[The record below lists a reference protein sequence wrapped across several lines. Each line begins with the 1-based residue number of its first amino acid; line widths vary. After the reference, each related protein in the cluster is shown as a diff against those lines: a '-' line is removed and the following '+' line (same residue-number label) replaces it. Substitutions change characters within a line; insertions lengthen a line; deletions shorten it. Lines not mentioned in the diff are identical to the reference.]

1 MPNGKGGPSISYV
14 LKFNDPETELLP
26 RSGGKGSSLSKL
38 FRAGFPVPPGFIVT
52 PQGYA
57 EFFASVPGAWEA
69 VEALPFDSPD
79 RLVPAAAALRERMKG
94 VLLPAGLA
102 AEK

>member
-1 MPNGKGGPSISYV
+1 MAVAGIGV
-14 LKFNDPETELLP
+14 
-26 RSGGKGSSLSKL
+26 GSSLSKL

-69 VEALPFDSPD
+69 VEALPIED
-79 RLVPAAAALRERMKG
+79 RKSV
-94 VLLPAGLA
+94 V
-102 AEK
+102 